1 MNIKAKLNL
10 GTGMLFGLILILISV
25 GIFFV
30 NRLKRDTENILT
42 ANYNTL
48 AYSRNMGA
56 ILEEYPAGRATFE
69 KNLILQESNIS
80 EPGERAQT
88 VLLRQHYEGL
98 YAGREA
104 NKSAMRSNLFT
115 LMDLNMAA
123 IKRKSEQALATADQ
137 AVTLVSISG
146 AICFLIAFTLL
157 VNLPA
162 VIANPLKQLTGS
174 IQQIAANNYGQRVHF
189 EGSSEFVQLAQS
201 FNSMAEKLEEYR
213 NSNVAKLMMEK
224 SRIEALIN
232 NMHDPV
238 LGLDE
243 SGKVLFANGE
253 AVNITGL
260 PAAQLLG
267 HSVGALAKSNDL
279 LRLLTRNPKEEAE
292 TAGKPLKIWANGKE
306 GFFEK
311 ETIPITIIPPGETA
325 ARRIGQ
331 VILLRNITL
340 HKELDLAKT
349 NFIATVSH
357 EFKTP
362 IAAIKMSLQL
372 LQNKQVGPLNAEQFY
387 LLESVSDDADRLLK
401 ITGELLH
408 ITQVES
414 GNLQLSLLPVAVS
427 EVVQE
432 AVEATQA
439 AALQKEIKIVLEL
452 PANLPFLYTD
462 KEKTIWVLTNL
473 LANAIR
479 YSYEYATVS
488 VKASCAGNQ
497 VSITVQDTGQG
508 IAAQYLP
515 KLFNRY
521 FRVPGTRKEGTGLG
535 LAISKELV
543 EAQGGLITVTSELG
557 SGSCFTVR
565 MPVATS

>member
-1 MNIKAKLNL
+1 MNLKTKLNWGIGL
-10 GTGMLFGLILILISV
+10 LFSLILVLIAV
-25 GIFFV
+25 AVFFV
-30 NRLKRDTENILT
+30 NSLKLDTENILT
-42 ANYNTL
+42 ANYL
-48 AYSRNMGA
+48 SLEYSRNMDA
-56 ILEEYPAGRATFE
+56 VLEEYPAGKSTFE
-69 KNLILQESNIS
+69 KNLLLQEGNIS
-80 EPGERAQT
+80 ESGEREQT
-88 VLLRQHYEGL
+88 ATLRRHYEIF
-98 YAGREA
+98 YAGRAESRPA
-104 NKSAMRSNLFT
+104 IRNDLFK
-115 LMDLNMAA
+115 LIDLNMAA
-123 IKRKSEQALATADQ
+123 IKRKSEQAKATANN
-137 AVTLVSISG
+137 AVFWISVTG
-146 AICFLIAFTLL
+146 TVCFLIAFTML
-157 VNLPA
+157 VNLPV
-162 VIANPLKQLTGS
+162 VISNPIKQLTGS
-174 IQQIAANNYGQRVHF
+174 IRQIADNNYAQRVHF

-267 HSVGALAKSNDL
+267 HSVDALAESNDL

-292 TAGKPLKIWANGKE
+292 AAGKPLKIWANGKE

-311 ETIPITIIPPGETA
+311 EIIPITIIPPGETA

-387 LLESVSDDADRLLK
+387 LLESVSDDANRLLK

-414 GNLQLSLLPVAVS
+414 GNLQLSILPVAVS
-427 EVVQE
+427 EVIKQ

-439 AALQKEIKIVLEL
+439 AAAQKEIKVKTDL
-452 PANLPFLYTD
+452 PADLPLMRAD
-462 KEKTIWVLTNL
+462 MEKTSWVLTNL

-488 VKASCAGNQ
+488 VTAQLAGGHICIA
-497 VSITVQDTGQG
+497 VCDTGQG
-508 IAAQYLP
+508 IAGQYLP

-521 FRVPGTRKEGTGLG
+521 FRVPGTKKEGTGLG

-543 EAQGGLITVTSELG
+543 EAQGGTITVESELG

-565 MPVATS
+565 LPAG

>member
-1 MNIKAKLNL
+1 MNLKTKLNWGIGL
-10 GTGMLFGLILILISV
+10 LFSLILVLIAV
-25 GIFFV
+25 AVFFV
-30 NRLKRDTENILT
+30 NSLKLDTENILT
-42 ANYNTL
+42 ANYL
-48 AYSRNMGA
+48 SLEYSRNMGA
-56 ILEEYPAGRATFE
+56 VLEEYPAGKSTFE
-69 KNLILQESNIS
+69 KNLLLQEGNIS
-80 EPGERAQT
+80 EFGEREQT
-88 VLLRQHYEGL
+88 ATLRRHYESF
-98 YAGREA
+98 YAGREESRPA
-104 NKSAMRSNLFT
+104 IRNDLFK
-115 LMDLNMAA
+115 LIDLNMAA
-123 IKRKSEQALATADQ
+123 IKRKSEQAKATANN
-137 AVTLVSISG
+137 AVFWISVTG
-146 AICFLIAFTLL
+146 TVCFLIAFTLL
-157 VNLPA
+157 VNLPV
-162 VIANPLKQLTGS
+162 VISNPLKQLTGS
-174 IQQIAANNYGQRVHF
+174 IRQIADNNYAQRVHF

-267 HSVGALAKSNDL
+267 HSVDALAESNDL
-279 LRLLTRNPKEEAE
+279 LRLLTRNSKEEAE
-292 TAGKPLKIWANGKE
+292 AAGKPLKIWANGKE

-311 ETIPITIIPPGETA
+311 EIIPITIIPPGETA

-372 LQNKQVGPLNAEQFY
+372 LQNKQVGPLNAEQSY
-387 LLESVSDDADRLLK
+387 LLESVSDDANRLLK

-414 GNLQLSLLPVAVS
+414 GYLQLSILPVAVS
-427 EVVQE
+427 EVIKQ

-439 AALQKEIKIVLEL
+439 AAAEKENKVKIDL
-452 PANLPFLYTD
+452 PADLPLTRAD
-462 KEKTIWVLTNL
+462 MEKTSWVLTNL

-488 VKASCAGNQ
+488 VTAQLAGGHICIA
-497 VSITVQDTGQG
+497 VCDTGQG

-521 FRVPGTRKEGTGLG
+521 FRVPGTKKEGTGLG

-543 EAQGGLITVTSELG
+543 EAQGGTITVESELG

-565 MPVATS
+565 MPAG